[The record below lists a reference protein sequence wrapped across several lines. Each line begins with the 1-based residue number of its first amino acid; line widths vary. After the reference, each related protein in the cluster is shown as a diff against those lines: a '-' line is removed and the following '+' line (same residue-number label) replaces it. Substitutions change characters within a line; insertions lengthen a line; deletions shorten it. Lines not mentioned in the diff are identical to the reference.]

1 MNEAVFKFKPFSKK
15 QRQILNWWTESSPVK
30 DKDGIIADGSIRSGK
45 TVSMSL
51 SYVMWAMSEFSD
63 QNFGMAGKT
72 IGSFRRNVLN
82 NLKLML
88 KSRGYTAIDHRADNL
103 LVVKRDG
110 IENRFYIFGG
120 KDERSQD
127 LIQGITLAGMFFDE
141 VALMPESFVNQ
152 ATARCSVESSK
163 WWFNCNPDGPFHW
176 FKLNWVDRYKEKN
189 MLYLHFTMDD
199 NLSLSETIKLRYQRQ
214 WTGVFYDRYIRG
226 LWSVAEGIIYDMFS
240 AKKHVLNQ
248 NISIAGKKYISCDY
262 GTQNPMVFLMWAKFN
277 KKWIC
282 IKEYYYSGRDQR
294 KQKTDS
300 EYADDLVE
308 FIGDEEIEQIIIDP
322 SAASF
327 ITEVKKRGYNVKKAN
342 NDVDNGI
349 RLVGN
354 MLNLG
359 KLMFSSQCR
368 MTIKEFGSYVWNQ
381 KSAMK
386 GEDVPVKENDHCMD
400 AVRYFVYTMLKKT
413 YLNRDVRGG
422 I

>member
-1 MNEAVFKFKPFSKK
+1 
-15 QRQILNWWTESSPVK
+15 
-30 DKDGIIADGSIRSGK
+30 
-45 TVSMSL
+45 
-51 SYVMWAMSEFSD
+51 
-63 QNFGMAGKT
+63 
-72 IGSFRRNVLN
+72 
-82 NLKLML
+82 
-88 KSRGYTAIDHRADNL
+88 
-103 LVVKRDG
+103 
-110 IENRFYIFGG
+110 
-120 KDERSQD
+120 
-127 LIQGITLAGMFFDE
+127 
-141 VALMPESFVNQ
+141 
-152 ATARCSVESSK
+152 
-163 WWFNCNPDGPFHW
+163 
-176 FKLNWVDRYKEKN
+176 
-189 MLYLHFTMDD
+189 
-199 NLSLSETIKLRYQRQ
+199 
-214 WTGVFYDRYIRG
+214 
-226 LWSVAEGIIYDMFS
+226 MFS
-240 AKKHVLNQ
+240 TKKHVLNQ

-354 MLNLG
+354 MLNLE
-359 KLMFSSQCR
+359 KLMFSSMCR

>member
-1 MNEAVFKFKPFSKK
+1 MNDAVFKFKPFSKK
-15 QRQILNWWTESSPVK
+15 QRQILNWWTKSSPVK
-30 DKDGIIADGSIRSGK
+30 KKDGIIADGSIRSGK

-88 KSRGYTAIDHRADNL
+88 RTRGYIAIDHRADNL

-110 IENRFYIFGG
+110 VENRFYIFGG

-152 ATARCSVESSK
+152 ATARCSVENSK

-176 FKLNWVDRYKEKN
+176 FKQNWVDRHKEKN

-262 GTQNPMVFLMWAKFN
+262 GTQNPMVFLMWAKFD

-300 EYADDLVE
+300 EYADDLIE
-308 FIGDEEIEQIIIDP
+308 FIGDEEIELIIIDP

-354 MLNLG
+354 MLNLR

>member
-15 QRQILNWWTESSPVK
+15 QRQILNWWTDSSPVK

-88 KSRGYTAIDHRADNL
+88 KTRGYTAVDHRADNL

-152 ATARCSVESSK
+152 ATARCSVEGSK

-199 NLSLSETIKLRYQRQ
+199 NLSLNETIKLRYQRQ

-300 EYADDLVE
+300 EYADDLIE

-354 MLNLG
+354 MMNLG

>member
-152 ATARCSVESSK
+152 ATARCSVECSK

-354 MLNLG
+354 MLNLE
-359 KLMFSSQCR
+359 KLMFSSMCR

>member
-45 TVSMSL
+45 TISMSL

-88 KSRGYTAIDHRADNL
+88 KTRGYTAVDHRADNL

-110 IENRFYIFGG
+110 VENRFYIFGG

-152 ATARCSVESSK
+152 ATARCSVEGSK

-240 AKKHVLNQ
+240 VKKHVLNQ

-262 GTQNPMVFLMWAKFN
+262 GTQNPMVFLMWGKFN

-359 KLMFSSQCR
+359 KLMFSPHCR

>member
-1 MNEAVFKFKPFSKK
+1 MNDAVFKFKPFSKK
-15 QRQILNWWTESSPVK
+15 QRQILNWWTKSSPVK
-30 DKDGIIADGSIRSGK
+30 KKDGIIADGSIRSGK

-88 KSRGYTAIDHRADNL
+88 RTRGYIAIDHRADNL

-110 IENRFYIFGG
+110 VENRFYIFGG

-152 ATARCSVESSK
+152 ATARCSVENSK

-176 FKLNWVDRYKEKN
+176 FKLNWVDRHKEKN

-262 GTQNPMVFLMWAKFN
+262 GTQNPMVFLMWAKFD

-300 EYADDLVE
+300 EYADDLIE
-308 FIGDEEIEQIIIDP
+308 FIGDEEIELIIIDP

-354 MLNLG
+354 MLNLR

>member
-359 KLMFSSQCR
+359 KLMFSSHCR